1 MEFALRPS
9 TGSDL
14 AAVDAVLARSYPRL
28 LKHDYPPSVLVTVLP
43 LISRARPALMSC
55 GTFYVAETP
64 DGCILGAGG
73 ITRDRTRT
81 DIGHVRHVATDP
93 DHTRR
98 HGIAAAILRHAL
110 MRARD
115 SGLALIECW
124 ATRTA
129 VPFYRAQG
137 FVETGPIEVPLAPG
151 ISFPAVRMTQSLS
164 SAVFCR

>member
-1 MEFALRPS
+1 MEFTVRPS

-14 AAVDAVLARSYPRL
+14 AAVDVVLARSYPKL
-28 LKHDYPPSVLVTVLP
+28 LKHDYPASVLVTALP
-43 LISRARPALMSC
+43 LISKAQPALMSC
-55 GTFYVAETP
+55 GTYYVAEMP
-64 DGCILGAGG
+64 DGRILGAGG
-73 ITRDRTRT
+73 ITRDRARA

-93 DHTRR
+93 DCTRQ
-98 HGIAAAILRHAL
+98 GVAGAILRHAL

-115 SGLALIECW
+115 SGLVHIECW

-137 FVETGPIEVPLAPG
+137 FDETGPIEVPLAPG

-164 SAVFCR
+164 SAAFCR